1 MPTVSLRPAAR
12 GLRLSAFV
20 AATVISAVACARDGN
35 AQSRTRE
42 PIVADDT
49 ASLARLLAAVRGSD
63 PLLCEMAVRNAD
75 QRGWWGHWASMAG
88 SPLDHD
94 SASAAVIMW
103 IQREHNDPAVV
114 PRLRTAMRD
123 ADGCVRRVAG
133 SFLGRVRH
141 PAAITALTEALGDAN
156 AGTRHVATI
165 GLGLSDA
172 REAVAPLV
180 RALRDQD
187 VAVRRGAA
195 WALGAIGEREAEE
208 PLIARLERDPDPRVR
223 QAAAWAIGQ
232 LDD

>member
-1 MPTVSLRPAAR
+1 MPAS
-12 GLRLSAFV
+12 RLWAVGSRLWTSVAVV
-20 AATVISAVACARDGN
+20 AAVAAIACARDGN
-35 AQSRTRE
+35 AQSRSRE

-49 ASLARLLAAVRGSD
+49 ASLSRLLAAVRGSD
-63 PLLCEMAVRNAD
+63 ALLCEMAVRNAD

-88 SPLDHD
+88 NPLDHD
-94 SASAAVIMW
+94 SASAGIIMW

-114 PRLRTAMRD
+114 PRLRAAMRD

-141 PAAITALTEALGDAN
+141 ASARTALIEALGDAN

-172 REAVAPLV
+172 HEAVAPLV

-187 VAVRRGAA
+187 ASVRRGAA

-208 PLIARLERDPDPRVR
+208 PLIALLERDPDPRVR